1 MVTPNFPLIKFSL
14 VNLKGDVII
23 LSTQT
28 NLTRCR
34 VLSYIVGHFLIKKG
48 NLSSLQVLLKCFSNA
63 LGVLWECSWNALPM
77 LLECSWNALGMLL
90 ECSSNALGMLFEC
103 SLNALRMLFKCSFSF
118 DGLWVLM
125 KCSPSAP
132 VFGLNYS
139 YVTRSLFLF
148 LKGEVRL
155 G

>member
-77 LLECSWNALGMLL
+77 LLECSW
-90 ECSSNALGMLFEC
+90 SW
-103 SLNALRMLFKCSFSF
+103 NALRMLFKCSWNAFQ
-118 DGLWVLM
+118 M
-125 KCSPSAP
+125 
-132 VFGLNYS
+132 
-139 YVTRSLFLF
+139 LFLF
-148 LKGEVRL
+148 WWSVSAHEMLSKCSSFWFELFLCRKVSISFFERWGEVRL

>member
-63 LGVLWECSWNALPM
+63 LGVLWECSWNALGM
-77 LLECSWNALGMLL
+77 LFQCSWNALG
-90 ECSSNALGMLFEC
+90 LGMLFEC

-139 YVTRSLFLF
+139 YVARSLFLF

>member
-63 LGVLWECSWNALPM
+63 LGVLWECSWNALGV
-77 LLECSWNALGMLL
+77 LLECSWNALPMLFQ
-90 ECSSNALGMLFEC
+90 CSWNALGLGMLFEC

-118 DGLWVLM
+118 DGL
-125 KCSPSAP
+125 
-132 VFGLNYS
+132 
-139 YVTRSLFLF
+139 
-148 LKGEVRL
+148 
-155 G
+155 

>member
-77 LLECSWNALGMLL
+77 LLECSWSALGMLL
-90 ECSSNALGMLFEC
+90 ECSWNALGMLFQCSWNALGLGMLFQCSWNALVLEC
-103 SLNALRMLFKCSFSF
+103 SSNAL
-118 DGLWVLM
+118 
-125 KCSPSAP
+125 
-132 VFGLNYS
+132 
-139 YVTRSLFLF
+139 
-148 LKGEVRL
+148 
-155 G
+155 